1 MKIIPASVPTTRPGP
16 ATWMTGTAWLDEI
29 AGPDDAPGAAR
40 MARVTFSPGAR
51 THWHRHPHGQILH
64 VSAGVGRVQKWGE
77 PAREIVAGDTVLIA
91 PGEKHW
97 HGAAPD
103 HLMSHFAVQEAGA
116 DGQTTLWME
125 PVTDADY
132 GVTVE
137 SPAA

>member
-1 MKIIPASVPTTRPGP
+1 MKIIPASVPTTRLGP

-125 PVTDADY
+125 PVTDAEY
-132 GVTVE
+132 GATVE
-137 SPAA
+137 SPAV